1 MGYKERFQGFAK
13 FHVSLPEETT
23 LSKKKR
29 GQPASQTRPT
39 RQPGKL
45 DLSAPI
51 APTNPRFFFFEFSMR
66 RNESLNPGTF
76 QLGGTTT
83 RVAIV
88 IVSKLSLFHPFTG
101 RKNQPNVLTLYLYR
115 GELIHLLSTIDIPI
129 VTFKM
134 VFRKQSI

>member
-1 MGYKERFQGFAK
+1 
-13 FHVSLPEETT
+13 
-23 LSKKKR
+23 
-29 GQPASQTRPT
+29 
-39 RQPGKL
+39 
-45 DLSAPI
+45 
-51 APTNPRFFFFEFSMR
+51 MR